1 MLGKAA
7 EPWGG
12 VYSGWLSPYKGSGE
26 LLRHS
31 SHAWSEPMATRRHRG
46 DRAGGSNSL
55 GIPRS
60 ESHPARVAQH
70 KHGPTAASGM
80 QATPQIRGKPSEQ
93 QEIQAPMPTCHLPDP
108 RAWEPR
114 AAEPWD
120 SLGTVSVGPAQE
132 LPPVPARA
140 PHCKPAQTHLHRG
153 CASTGAGPQTS
164 APLPTHT
171 AWLGL
176 CEAPSGCCHLPA
188 TVLHRDET
196 QPAPLA

>member
-1 MLGKAA
+1 M
-7 EPWGG
+7 
-12 VYSGWLSPYKGSGE
+12 VC
-26 LLRHS
+26 
-31 SHAWSEPMATRRHRG
+31 TQ
-46 DRAGGSNSL
+46 GGSRPTRGAGNCSGTAATL
-55 GIPRS
+55 GQSRWQR
-60 ESHPARVAQH
+60 EGTEGTELG
-70 KHGPTAASGM
+70 GPTASGSPG
-80 QATPQIRGKPSEQ
+80 QSHTLQGWHSTNTAPLLPQGCRQHLRSGGNHQSSRKFKPPCPHT
-93 QEIQAPMPTCHLPDP
+93 ALPDP
-108 RAWEPR
+108 RAQEPR

-120 SLGTVSVGPAQE
+120 SLGTVSMGPAQE

-153 CASTGAGPQTS
+153 CASAGAGPQTS

-176 CEAPSGCCHLPA
+176 REAPSGCCHLPA